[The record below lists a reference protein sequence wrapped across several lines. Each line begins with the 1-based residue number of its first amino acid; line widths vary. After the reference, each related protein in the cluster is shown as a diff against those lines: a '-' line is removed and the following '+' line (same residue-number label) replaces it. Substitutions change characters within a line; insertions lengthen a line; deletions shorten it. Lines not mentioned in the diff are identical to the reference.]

1 MRSKASSFRSVKII
15 SNPQKQWAQE
25 TAEDVAEFLPSASF
39 EVVEKNADVTICIG
53 GDGTILF
60 ANHQGKIEGAV
71 LGIGGERS
79 VVCQLRKDSWKENL
93 DHILKNGK
101 IERRLVLSATAGE
114 KTYTAIN
121 DFVVHSKDYRVIW
134 LDIEINGERHRFEAD
149 GIIVSTPT
157 GSFAYAYSAGGKK
170 LNLRSRKIE
179 IVPICS
185 YKREF
190 KPMVLPNSAS
200 VTISAERDV
209 GFVVDG
215 IFIRDL
221 GKDEKVSVK
230 AGGYI
235 EFVGK

>member
-1 MRSKASSFRSVKII
+1 MVKII

-25 TAEDVAEFLPSASF
+25 TAKEVGEFLLSASF
-39 EVVEKNADVTICIG
+39 EVVEKNADATICIG

-60 ANHQGKIEGAV
+60 ANHQGKLEGAV
-71 LGIGGERS
+71 LGIGGDRS
-79 VVCQLRKDSWKENL
+79 VICQLRKDNWKDNL
-93 DHILKNGK
+93 DNILKNGK
-101 IERRLVLSATAGE
+101 IERRLMLSATAGE

-134 LDIEINGERHRFEAD
+134 LDVEISGERHRFEAD
-149 GIIVSTPT
+149 GVIISTPI
-157 GSFAYAYSAGGKK
+157 GSHAYAYSAGGKK
-170 LNLRSRKIE
+170 LNFRSRKIE
-179 IVPICS
+179 VVPICP

-190 KPMVLPNSAS
+190 NPMVLPNAAS

-221 GKDEKVSVK
+221 GKDEKVTVRAS
-230 AGGYI
+230 GYL